1 MSKYLKIVKQ
11 VLELEADSIRAL
23 IDKVDEQTEKAVDI
37 MFNCS
42 GKVVVTGMG
51 KGGIIGRKISATFAS
66 IGTSSTTVHPAEAIH
81 GDLGMITKDDVV
93 LAISNSGETEEL
105 VRLLPIIKK
114 IGSKLIALTGNL
126 ESTLAKQSDVVINSS
141 VKREACPYNLAPT
154 ASTTAQLAMGD
165 ALAMALLAKRNFKPE
180 DYALLHPGGSLGK
193 RLLKV
198 KDIMRKGKRLVKVL
212 PETKLRDVVV
222 KMTETRNGAACI
234 VDSNDDIIGFLSDG
248 DFRRVIINDSMAI
261 EQDVEKVM
269 IKNPMTIN
277 ENKLAIEAALLMR
290 GGKTKFSQLPVLDND
305 EKLVGLI
312 DDDELLGL

>member
-23 IDKVDEQTEKAVDI
+23 IDKVDDQTEKAVEI
-37 MFNCS
+37 MFNCK

-51 KGGIIGRKISATFAS
+51 KGGIIGRKISATLAS
-66 IGTSSTTVHPAEAIH
+66 IGTTSTTVHPAEAIH
-81 GDLGMITKDDVV
+81 GDLGMITKEDVV
-93 LAISNSGETEEL
+93 LALSNSGETEEV

-114 IGSKLIALTGNL
+114 IGSKLIAMTGNL
-126 ESTLAKQSDVVINSS
+126 ESTLAKQSDVVINTS
-141 VKREACPYNLAPT
+141 VEREACPYNLAPT

-165 ALAMALLAKRNFKPE
+165 ALGMALLARREFKPE

-198 KDIMRKGKRLVKVL
+198 KDIMRKDERLVKDL
-212 PETKLRDVVV
+212 TETILRDVVI

-234 VDSNDDIIGFLSDG
+234 VDSDDNLIGFLSDG
-248 DFRRVIINDSMAI
+248 DFRRVIINNSAAI
-261 EQDVEKVM
+261 EQAVEKVM
-269 IKNPMTIN
+269 IKSPITIN
-277 ENKLAIEAALLMR
+277 ENKLAVEAASLMR
-290 GGKTKFSQLPVLDND
+290 GGNTKFSQLPVLNN
-305 EKLVGLI
+305 EKKLVGLI

>member
-1 MSKYLKIVKQ
+1 MSKYQNIIKQ

-23 IDKVDEQTEKAVDI
+23 IDKVDDQTEKAVDI
-37 MFNCS
+37 MFNCR

-114 IGSKLIALTGNL
+114 IGSKLIALTGNPD
-126 ESTLAKQSDVVINSS
+126 STLAKQSDVVINSS
-141 VKREACPYNLAPT
+141 VEREACPYNLAPT

-165 ALAMALLAKRNFKPE
+165 ALGMALLAKREFKPE

-198 KDIMRKGKRLVKVL
+198 RDIMRKGERLVKVL
-212 PETKLRDVVV
+212 AETKLRDVVV

-234 VDSNDDIIGFLSDG
+234 VGSNDDIIGFLSDG
-248 DFRRVIINDSMAI
+248 DFRRAIINDSAAI
-261 EQDVEKVM
+261 EQAVEKVM
-269 IKNPMTIN
+269 IKNPVTIN
-277 ENKLAIEAALLMR
+277 ENKLAIEAASLMR
-290 GGKTKFSQLPVLDND
+290 CGKTKFSQLPVLDND
-305 EKLVGLI
+305 GKLVGLI